1 MKKWEN
7 NRKFVTVVFYHQL
20 FLIVLPSNV
29 SLCQRHS
36 HDVVTLALWF
46 LRSIDDAK
54 SLEDKRQTSP
64 NEPQTSP
71 NNLNISCISYWC
83 SILMDV
89 WCFWCFSLAP
99 VPLPFLSKWMGYPK
113 SRKAPPSSCLKICFK
128 FWAIFFRVKNSAKSM
143 EKLHLAFGSVAVIQT

>member
-7 NRKFVTVVFYHQL
+7 NRKFVTLVFYHQL

-71 NNLNISCISYWC
+71 NNLNIVTSAT
-83 SILMDV
+83 DV
-89 WCFWCFSLAP
+89 QFWWMYDVFDVFLWLPYLFLFFPSGWDIQNPGKHRQVLASKFASNSGQFFSGLRIRQNRWKNFTW
-99 VPLPFLSKWMGYPK
+99 PLG
-113 SRKAPPSSCLKICFK
+113 R
-128 FWAIFFRVKNSAKSM
+128 
-143 EKLHLAFGSVAVIQT
+143 

>member
-54 SLEDKRQTSP
+54 SLEDKKANFPKRTSNFTKQPQHISTSATDVQFWWMYDVFDVFLWLPYLFLFFPSGWDIQNPGKHRQVLASKFAS
-64 NEPQTSP
+64 NSGQ
-71 NNLNISCISYWC
+71 
-83 SILMDV
+83 
-89 WCFWCFSLAP
+89 FFSGLRIRQNRWKNFTW
-99 VPLPFLSKWMGYPK
+99 PLG
-113 SRKAPPSSCLKICFK
+113 R
-128 FWAIFFRVKNSAKSM
+128 
-143 EKLHLAFGSVAVIQT
+143 